1 MKGRKSKVEWSGPNN
16 RRGIGR
22 LLVALRV
29 IRRDAKFGRYLVH
42 SGHCSALA
50 HIANFGI
57 FPAQSLKQ
65 GTKCRNSTT
74 SDPA

>member
-42 SGHCSALA
+42 RWG
-50 HIANFGI
+50 NR
-57 FPAQSLKQ
+57 PAQLVDS
-65 GTKCRNSTT
+65 
-74 SDPA
+74 